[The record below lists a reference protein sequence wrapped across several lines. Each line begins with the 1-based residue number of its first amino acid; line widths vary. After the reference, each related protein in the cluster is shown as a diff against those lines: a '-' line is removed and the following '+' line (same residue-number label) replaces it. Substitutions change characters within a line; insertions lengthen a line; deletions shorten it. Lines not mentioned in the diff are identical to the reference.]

1 MLEITA
7 FQNIS
12 LDGVMQAPGRSD
24 EDTRDS
30 FPHGGWAM
38 GYQDDVMMEFAG
50 ESMQGES
57 GMLFGRRTYEDLL
70 GYWTST
76 AEPNPFTDVL
86 VNETKYVVSRSQ
98 DTTLQWP
105 NPTLLPGD
113 AVEHVT
119 KLRQETDLPITIL
132 GSGELV
138 RSLQPAGLIDR
149 YVLQIH
155 PIILGAGKQL
165 FGPSQRMNLTL
176 SRSITTNTGVII
188 AVYDAK
194 R

>member
-7 FQNIS
+7 FENIS

-24 EDTRDS
+24 EDTRDG
-30 FPHGGWAM
+30 FQHGGWAI
-38 GYQDDVMMEFAG
+38 GYQDDVTMEFAA

-76 AEPNPFTDVL
+76 VEPNPFTDVL

-105 NPTLLPGD
+105 NSTLLLGD

-119 KLRQETDLPITIL
+119 KLHQKTDLPLTIL

-176 SRSITTNTGVII
+176 SRSVTTNTGVII

>member
-7 FQNIS
+7 FENIS
-12 LDGVMQAPGRSD
+12 LDGVMQAPGRRD

-30 FPHGGWAM
+30 FPHGGWGM
-38 GYQDDVMMEFAG
+38 GYQDEVMMEFAG

-57 GMLFGRRTYEDLL
+57 GMLLGRRTYEDLL

-98 DTTLQWP
+98 DTTLEWP
-105 NPTLLPGD
+105 NSTLLPGD

-119 KLRQETDLPITIL
+119 KLRQVTDLPLTIL

-165 FGPSQRMNLTL
+165 FGPSQRMNLTM

-188 AVYDAK
+188 AVYEAK